1 MPAPSGPTDRTT
13 DSFVGRPDGDRSH
26 VLIESGCLREFAVH
40 VLDRSETSSRE
51 IDVRPTAF
59 EPRQP
64 TEIVRQLPDY
74 DQIAAVVGTHDA
86 SHLTAPWCT
95 LTALVKIAGLRPAA
109 NQKSKIS
116 GNVAGSHPAANQKS
130 ETSGNVAKRAW
141 ELLAFEIVY
150 PQRAVYLIF
159 GRRIDCSLNSV
170 MAIVDP
176 RPDATEPDTA
186 IIYDISTDRVDPFSV
201 SLDTPLPPSDR
212 CSEQRSTDVGS
223 HVAIDWFVS

>member
-109 NQKSKIS
+109 NQKS
-116 GNVAGSHPAANQKS
+116 